1 MKERVIGVVI
11 LVVGGLLSYICVYQP
26 LHDAQ
31 SGAESVSVSA
41 KGSILAPLCLVGL
54 LYIAMGERVVNVMG
68 TREKPKP
75 AAYAICAVL
84 GVLGVGLYILVRAKL
99 EALGY
104 DFHGK
109 F

>member
-1 MKERVIGVVI
+1 MKERVIGIVI
-11 LVVGGLLSYICVYQP
+11 LFGGCLLAYVCAYLP
-26 LHDAQ
+26 LQDAQ
-31 SGAESVSVSA
+31 SGAESVSVSL
-41 KGSILAPLCLVGL
+41 KGAIIAPLGLIGL
-54 LYIAMGERVVNVMG
+54 LYIAMGENVVNVMG

-84 GVLGVGLYILVRAKL
+84 ALLGFGLYMLLRSKL